1 MATVPEIK
9 KKIQNHQYVYNSIAY
24 VLAPENANG
33 DEKCFQ
39 STCLNC
45 ENDGVDS
52 LAKQFYITRSCAGKD
67 SKILAHH
74 YVQSFSP
81 NDNITPELAHQIGVE
96 LAKKVAPGFQVIV
109 STHVDKD
116 HIHNHFIINSVSMVT
131 GLKWRGNWQTRNHI
145 RAESDQLCQKYA
157 LSVIKNESGL
167 RGIDQTTQKLAE
179 KGKSW
184 KVDLCHA
191 LDEAVQCCISKS
203 EFIEFM
209 KTKGFETVR
218 YTDYHI
224 TFRKFGEERKIRAN
238 TLAKQFGDKYKK
250 ENLEKLMGY
259 YTIPTEENR
268 PEQPKKKDGPFIS
281 EWVRFEKNY
290 FQKNPP
296 LLKEK
301 EIPKARL
308 YISRSTSPLLALLK
322 LILFLAIRRKRKKL
336 FDKKYYRF
344 HYRVKRKKS
353 YPIRHLS
360 LAEQVQK
367 LEKLNKVAGNISYK
381 DLLAAQGENF
391 KIKVKLSTLPALYSC
406 GFFFSAYIRN
416 DSAIVTIKAKDKT
429 TLQKVLGVEDKE
441 KNNRNSQMLINRENY
456 FELKAEAEKLGVK
469 LEYLMISKEQFE
481 FLQSQHIRFAYQNSK
496 DGKINISFLPASK
509 DYILRLLFP
518 EKFKDNLFSV
528 KRNSKV
534 NTQIKAEALLSGQ
547 KIRYRVLSKQQIED
561 IQKQTNGEVL
571 FSVFKSRKK
580 QDGSVEDLGE
590 NQYNISF
597 KESDE
602 QTINEVIDKQKRNER
617 K

>member
-1 MATVPEIK
+1 MAVVERIK
-9 KKIQNHQYVYNSIAY
+9 KSIKSHQYAYNSIAY
-24 VLAPENANG
+24 VLSPEDKHQN
-33 DEKCFQ
+33 EKCFQ
-39 STCLNC
+39 ASFLNC
-45 ENDGVDS
+45 SGNAEELS
-52 LAKQFYITRSCAGKD
+52 KQFYLTRSAFGKD

-81 NDNITPELAHQIGVE
+81 NDNITPELAHQIGLK

-116 HIHNHFIINSVSMVT
+116 HIHNHFIINSVNPTT
-131 GLKWRGNWQTRNHI
+131 GLKWQGDKPILKHMRN
-145 RAESDQLCQKYA
+145 ESDILCRQNN
-157 LSVIKNESGL
+157 LDVITNKSGL
-167 RGIDQTTQKLAE
+167 TGLDMATIKLAE
-179 KGKSW
+179 KGKSF
-184 KVDLCHA
+184 KAKLCHD
-191 LDEAVQCCISKS
+191 LDEAVQICNSKND
-203 EFIEFM
+203 FIKFM
-209 KTKGFETVR
+209 KEKGWQLR
-218 YTDYHI
+218 YGKYI
-224 TFRKFGEERKIRAN
+224 TFSAIGDKFKIRDQKLAFQFGE
-238 TLAKQFGDKYKK
+238 KYTK

-259 YTIPTEENR
+259 YTIPSEENY
-268 PEQPKKKDGPFIS
+268 PEQPKKKEEPFVS
-281 EWVRFEKNY
+281 EWVRFEKS
-290 FQKNPP
+290 FFRKNPP

-308 YISRSTSPLLALLK
+308 YISRSTSPLLSLLK

-360 LAEQVQK
+360 LAEQVQR

-416 DSAIVTIKAKDKT
+416 GSAIVTIKAKDKT

-496 DGKINISFLPASK
+496 NDRINISFLPASK
-509 DYILRLLFP
+509 DYILRLLYP

-580 QDGSVEDLGE
+580 QDGSVEDFGE